1 MDEDRTRRVVYVQT
15 YGVEARDRMAT
26 PIYLAAAAAAMDME
40 VAIYFTVHGPTMLRR
55 GVPETV
61 RVQKADGDGA
71 LIGFFLDQARELG
84 VRFLVCQPS
93 LDLNAMTMDD
103 VIDGVEM
110 IGGAAFADLAAD
122 ADAVISF

>member
-1 MDEDRTRRVVYVQT
+1 MEEAPRKVVYVQT

-40 VAIYFTVHGPTMLRR
+40 VSIYFTVHGPSMLRK

-61 RVQKADGDGA
+61 RVQKVDGDGA
-71 LIGFFLDQARELG
+71 LIGHFLDQARELG

-93 LDLNAMTMDD
+93 LDLNGMTMND

-110 IGGAAFADLAAD
+110 IGGAAFNDLAVEAD
-122 ADAVISF
+122 QVISF

>member
-1 MDEDRTRRVVYVQT
+1 MEEAPRKVMYVQT

-40 VAIYFTVHGPTMLRR
+40 VSIYFTVHGPSILRK

-61 RVQKADGDGA
+61 RVQKVDGDGA
-71 LIGFFLDQARELG
+71 LIGHFLDQARELG

-93 LDLNAMTMDD
+93 LDLNGMTMAD
-103 VIDGVEM
+103 VIEGVEM
-110 IGGAAFADLAAD
+110 IGGAAFNDLAVEAD
-122 ADAVISF
+122 QVISF